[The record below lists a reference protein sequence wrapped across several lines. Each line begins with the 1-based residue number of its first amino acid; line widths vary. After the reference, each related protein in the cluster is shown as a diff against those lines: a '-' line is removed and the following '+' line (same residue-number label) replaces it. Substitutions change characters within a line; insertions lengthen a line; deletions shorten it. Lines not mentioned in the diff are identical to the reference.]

1 MRICVAQCNST
12 VGAVKENVQMIQTS
26 LEGAKEQEADL
37 VVFPE
42 LCVSGAPLH
51 DLLFHKDFVDEC
63 EGAFDEIA
71 SRTKGLWAILGSP
84 AINEETVHNSAI
96 VFHDG
101 KVFGKQFQSYLPWE
115 IGEKR
120 VALLVGEER
129 LHEMAGDVDL
139 VIQLAA
145 SPWTVGHAFLRRRV
159 ICQRAQSLNVP
170 YLFVNMVG
178 ANDEWIFDGNS
189 LYVDAKG
196 EVVWQAESFK
206 AENAIVEKN
215 KVVDHSDVEDAHA
228 ALLLGIRDY
237 FDKQGV
243 VTAHIALSGGID
255 SSTTAALVTEALGP
269 DRVQGLFFPSRFT
282 ADESQ
287 RHVEQLIGN
296 LGISLQTVSIE
307 PVFECVLSVL
317 ESAGKKSRGL
327 AFENIQSRIRTL
339 LLMAFSNMENSMV
352 MGTSNKSEVTLGYGT
367 MYGDISGALLPL
379 GDLFKTEVYEMAH
392 HINSKKELIPEAVLQ
407 RAPTAELH
415 ENQHDTDDYPEYAQL
430 DSVLRPLVLLGA
442 PVKEIAEKTGF
453 EPVQVESLAQK
464 MWDAEYKRRQAP
476 CILRISSRAFGSEA
490 KYPIV
495 NGLRRKH

>member
-1 MRICVAQCNST
+1 MRICVAQCNPT
-12 VGAVKENVQMIQTS
+12 VGAVRENVQMIQTS
-26 LEGAKEQEADL
+26 LEWAKGQGADL

-63 EGAFDEIA
+63 ERAFEEIA
-71 SRTKGLWAILGSP
+71 SGTKGLWAIIGSP
-84 AINEETVHNSAI
+84 TINEEAVHNGAI

-101 KVFGKQFQSYLPWE
+101 KVYGRQFQSYLPWE
-115 IGEKR
+115 IEGKR
-120 VALLVGEER
+120 VALLVGEEQ
-129 LHEMAGDVDL
+129 LHEMNGEVDL

-145 SPWTVGHAFLRRRV
+145 SPWTVGHSFLRKRV
-159 ICQRAQSLNVP
+159 ICQRAQALKVP

-178 ANDEWIFDGNS
+178 ANDEWIFDGSS

-196 EVVWQAESFK
+196 EIVWQAESFK
-206 AENAIVEKN
+206 AENAIVEKS
-215 KVVDHSDVEDAHA
+215 KVVDRSDIEDVHA

-255 SSTTAALVTEALGP
+255 SSVTAALLTEALGS

-282 ADESQ
+282 ADRSREN
-287 RHVEQLIGN
+287 VEQLVKN

-307 PVFECVLSVL
+307 PLFEGTLSVL
-317 ESAGKKSRGL
+317 ESAGKKPEGL
-327 AFENIQSRIRTL
+327 AVENIQSRIRTL

-352 MGTSNKSEVTLGYGT
+352 VGTSNKSEVTVGYGT
-367 MYGDISGALLPL
+367 IYGDISGALLPL
-379 GDLFKTEVYEMAH
+379 GDLFKSEVYEMAH
-392 HINSKKELIPEAVLQ
+392 HIRVIPEAILQ
-407 RAPTAELH
+407 RAPTAELR
-415 ENQHDTDDYPEYAQL
+415 ENQHDTDDFPEYAKL

-442 PVKEIAEKTGF
+442 PSKEIAEKTGF
-453 EPVQVESLAQK
+453 ELSQVESLAQK

-476 CILRISSRAFGSEA
+476 CILRVSPRAFGSEA

-495 NGLRRKH
+495 NGLRAKN